1 MAGWFG
7 RLVHRTLPAH
17 RDRRPALCEDLER
30 LGELARASAPATVSA
45 P

>member
-17 RDRRPALCEDLER
+17 RDRRPALREDLVR